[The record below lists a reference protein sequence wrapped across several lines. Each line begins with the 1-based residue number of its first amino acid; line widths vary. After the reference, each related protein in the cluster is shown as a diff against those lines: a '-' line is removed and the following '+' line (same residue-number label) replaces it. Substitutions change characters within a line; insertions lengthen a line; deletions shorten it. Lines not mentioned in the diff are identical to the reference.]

1 MSATALA
8 IAEASKNALYHN
20 DVVSA
25 VKHILENKDILSDDE
40 MMREMFA
47 YSAHLTAVT
56 AHLVTS
62 VLLTEE
68 QMNAM
73 MEEISEFEELGKE
86 ME

>member
-8 IAEASKNALYHN
+8 VAEASKQALH
-20 DVVSA
+20 DDGTVSMA
-25 VKHILENKDILSDDE
+25 KWLLDNKDSITQEE
-40 MMREMFA
+40 MMKELFHF
-47 YSAHLTAVT
+47 STHLAALT

-73 MEEISEFEELGKE
+73 MDEIAEFEELGKE

>member
-8 IAEASKNALYHN
+8 IAEASKQALHS
-20 DVVSA
+20 DEVVSG
-25 VKHILENKDILSDDE
+25 VKYILENKNILTEQE
-40 MMREMFA
+40 MLREMFVL
-47 YSAHLTAVT
+47 STHLTALT

-68 QMNAM
+68 QMDAM
-73 MEEISEFEELGKE
+73 MNEIAEFDELGKE

>member
-8 IAEASKNALYHN
+8 VAEASKEALHSP

-25 VKHILENKDILSDDE
+25 VKYILENKNILSDEE
-40 MMREMFA
+40 MLREMFV

>member
-8 IAEASKNALYHN
+8 IAEASKQALHS
-20 DVVSA
+20 DEVVGA
-25 VKHILENKDILSDDE
+25 VKYILENKNILTEQE
-40 MMREMFA
+40 MLREMFVL
-47 YSAHLTAVT
+47 STHLTALT

-68 QMNAM
+68 QMDAM
-73 MEEISEFEELGKE
+73 MNEISEFEELGKE